1 MSWWGRSEPGEEMG
15 YEHVRV
21 CDGRRRDAWRKA
33 LRSTVVGGRGLMTSV
48 SLSRIL
54 FITCAGRMLWR
65 GSGNGTRMRVCGTS
79 CCACVCWCR
88 WVVCCWVGGEMSI
101 RTNLWDKGLISAGRS
116 AKTTP
121 LLTIPRHIFK
131 SSTRDLSLPIFGMMF
146 LLTQYMMLTFRLSL
160 FALHRQR

>member
-1 MSWWGRSEPGEEMG
+1 MG
-15 YEHVRV
+15 CCYNR
-21 CDGRRRDAWRKA
+21 
-33 LRSTVVGGRGLMTSV
+33 VVGGGVR
-48 SLSRIL
+48 SRL
-54 FITCAGRMLWR
+54 AGRMYGA
-65 GSGNGTRMRVCGTS
+65 GSRNGDAD
-79 CCACVCWCR
+79 ACVAR
-88 WVVCCWVGGEMSI
+88 VVVLVCVVVGGWCCWVGGEMSI

-131 SSTRDLSLPIFGMMF
+131 SSTRDLSLPIFGIMF